1 MQRVKLWIFIFLFF
15 SSIVWA
21 QDQLPN
27 PIQPCTAS
35 GVTCTFLANGTNGDV
50 LIIGANSEGT
60 MTAPTLSLAST
71 AITLIDSETIDT
83 PFSYVWITTLSA
95 TGTLTITL
103 HGTLSFPNINASEWP
118 ASIGTTIDGIPAH
131 GGYSGTPATV
141 ALTPLTTTKNG
152 DLLFGFISG
161 FSSSGYFSVQ
171 PPALD
176 LATGTASDSNGA
188 GYKFTGVNGSY
199 GMTFNNF
206 INSKGSFII
215 FALSPSAITIDTN
228 SIPTGAIGTTYG
240 SYTLQ
245 ARGGVGV
252 YTWSRI
258 GGGFP
263 GGISLSSSGVISG
276 TPTSGSGIATV
287 QVTDGTN
294 TTTKSLTLTVNSI
307 TNTIGFIQSVASNS
321 GSIPMGTV
329 PSGHL
334 ILVSQSEDNFSGN
347 VVWSIPTDT
356 QNTVYKYINT
366 RIINRLG
373 YLTTYGG
380 IVPTTGVVT
389 ITGSLNSGQ
398 NLTAA
403 EFSNAQA
410 FFDIQGSILGT
421 NVGAATLTGPTITTA
436 VLNSEVWETITG
448 AGLTTDATWSAGTGY
463 ILETLG
469 NFGGPAI
476 NAEHANQ
483 STIGS
488 YTPTFNQLT
497 STSDGGWIIQGL
509 GLRPT
514 TSGLVVKVLRH
525 GIIF

>member
-71 AITLIDSETIDT
+71 TITLVDSETIDT

-118 ASIGTTIDGIPAH
+118 SSIGTTVDGIPAH

-141 ALTPLTTTKNG
+141 TLTP
-152 DLLFGFISG
+152 S
-161 FSSSGYFSVQ
+161 
-171 PPALD
+171 
-176 LATGTASDSNGA
+176 
-188 GYKFTGVNGSY
+188 
-199 GMTFNNF
+199 
-206 INSKGSFII
+206 SFII